1 MYLNIEADGSVT
13 LEEANDFGRFEIR
26 SSIDLASGHLSDE
39 FFSFAKPTDDGRY
52 WIDAEVVVRLSSK
65 SNDSKWCTAFWTML
79 EKAEPYGFADIARKR
94 IKSHVA
100 K

>member
-1 MYLNIEADGSVT
+1 MYLNIEVDGSVT
-13 LEEANDFGRFEIR
+13 LEEANDFGQFEIR

-52 WIDAEVVVRLSSK
+52 WIDAEVVVGLSSK

>member
-13 LEEANDFGRFEIR
+13 LEEANDFGQFEIR

-52 WIDAEVVVRLSSK
+52 WIDAEVVVGLSSK